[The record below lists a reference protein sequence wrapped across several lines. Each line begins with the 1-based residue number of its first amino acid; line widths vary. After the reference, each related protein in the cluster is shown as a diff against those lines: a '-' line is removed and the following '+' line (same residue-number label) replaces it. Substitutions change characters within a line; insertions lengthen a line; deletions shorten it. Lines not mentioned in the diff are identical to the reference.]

1 VPRPSIANVETSEA
15 GGPFLYLYRAFVPD
29 TGGPGRMRGGTSTSV
44 AIVPYETEGI
54 DAMLVGH
61 GIEVPNSTGQAG
73 GLPGV

>member
-1 VPRPSIANVETSEA
+1 
-15 GGPFLYLYRAFVPD
+15 
-29 TGGPGRMRGGTSTSV
+29 MRGGTGTSV
-44 AIVPYETEGI
+44 AIVPYETDGI